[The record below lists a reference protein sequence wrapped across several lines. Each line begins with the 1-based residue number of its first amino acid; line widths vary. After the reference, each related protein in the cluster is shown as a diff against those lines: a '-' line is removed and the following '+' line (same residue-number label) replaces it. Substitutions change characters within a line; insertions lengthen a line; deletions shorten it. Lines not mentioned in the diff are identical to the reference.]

1 MSPTNKYLALLPG
14 GSFQVIEE
22 EERSWIGSGW
32 IEETVTGVEERQG
45 AGLGGQSTEEEE
57 STQTEFWRCTEV
69 SLPSLLDLQRV
80 RGNDPKLG
88 KGSSESSGQ
97 NNF

>member
-1 MSPTNKYLALLPG
+1 M
-14 GSFQVIEE
+14 
-22 EERSWIGSGW
+22 
-32 IEETVTGVEERQG
+32 TGVEERQG

-69 SLPSLLDLQRV
+69 SLPSLLDLQHV